1 MKSTHHNIDF
11 SAWFSEWYVNNGI
24 DNKINIAF
32 SLPSP
37 YMLPTI
43 ELPIDKVIFLDVVDK
58 IDQNINVEP
67 YLKEIL
73 DKSDEYG
80 LIIFLEAIPR
90 YNHILDNESKKLK
103 ITTPYLIDYFSK
115 FGFRSVGKTLM
126 MRKSNILENA

>member
-11 SAWFSEWYVNNGI
+11 SAWFSKWYINNGI
-24 DNKINIAF
+24 DKNINIAF

-37 YMLPTI
+37 YMIPDSK
-43 ELPIDKVIFLDVVDK
+43 LPIEKVIFLDVIDK
-58 IDQNINVEP
+58 IDQNINAKP

-73 DKSDEYG
+73 DKADEYG
-80 LIIFLEAIPR
+80 LIIFLEAIAR
-90 YNHILDNESKKLK
+90 YNHILDNESKKSK

-126 MRKSNILENA
+126 VRESNILENA